1 MSLKGTVEADT
12 WRVEAITLP
21 GLEQLRF
28 SHAVVRHRIFG
39 SEAAAVLEG
48 LREGM
53 SWIELKSRHAFQV

>member
-21 GLEQLRF
+21 GLEQRF